1 MTRKRE
7 EMIEGSR
14 KKRREKRVER
24 KGGRGGGRENEGG
37 KKAGVAVAVVGR
49 QGKAKRAEKD
59 GGTGSG
65 AVKWTEGGRGVSC
78 GGIEAEV

>member
-49 QGKAKRAEKD
+49 QGRQRGQRKM
-59 GGTGSG
+59 
-65 AVKWTEGGRGVSC
+65 EGLDRGR
-78 GGIEAEV
+78 